1 MKREPRAVLSGAF
14 CHHSAL
20 EQRAD
25 TGVRGAPFAG
35 PLKPQHYG
43 PAGAGAR
50 GRPAHCTGNM
60 TGKQVVNRSLSTHI
74 TPKSKTT
81 VIGSLKVPVRHIGLH
96 LRHKF
101 RVVDRARAAKVDM
114 SRIAGRTRTYATR
127 QRHGNRGEIEF
138 ELMQAHPSSSML
150 AKTASTTWR
159 GIPPRP
165 GAPRPSTCKPRC
177 SNARQNSSISTFPLA
192 SLSNFTNAALRIRS
206 SERLC
211 VDRAKRASRTC
222 WPSFSTLSA
231 RAFPFSFWESGFCGR
246 RNPTGSG
253 TPGPG
258 CFGGSKSRLL
268 GASASHCSALNIFIR
283 KSSGRT
289 KPYTD
294 AVSMCAALSEPL
306 DFLVDFCV

>member
-1 MKREPRAVLSGAF
+1 
-14 CHHSAL
+14 
-20 EQRAD
+20 
-25 TGVRGAPFAG
+25 
-35 PLKPQHYG
+35 
-43 PAGAGAR
+43 
-50 GRPAHCTGNM
+50 
-60 TGKQVVNRSLSTHI
+60 
-74 TPKSKTT
+74 
-81 VIGSLKVPVRHIGLH
+81 
-96 LRHKF
+96 
-101 RVVDRARAAKVDM
+101 
-114 SRIAGRTRTYATR
+114 
-127 QRHGNRGEIEF
+127 
-138 ELMQAHPSSSML
+138 MQAHPSSSML

-294 AVSMCAALSEPL
+294 AVSMCVPLSRSRWIFSWTFACER
-306 DFLVDFCV
+306 